1 MPNPERPDSSE
12 QRYVPPCSRSSK
24 YTGPSGPWTHIMIGS
39 EEQRLCVMAH
49 NRCCSLPVHPLH
61 ICGSEAMSAQ
71 AAEATEPG
79 DACIL
84 PPHVIE
90 NIADAEAKQAAALKS
105 AFEKGTPADL
115 EQLTAAQLKTLAKQN
130 GVSVARTKAEHLALL
145 DQAEPGIDH
154 SDLTGAALQAKL
166 KQHKIGALRSKQEL
180 AQLLAQKQSALQQAK
195 IAAQQMAETA
205 PLPDPA
211 AMPVS
216 QLKEIAKTEGIS
228 LNMTKQD
235 TIELLDKI
243 EPGVDHSGLSGKDL
257 AAAKKKHGIG
267 VLKNKQQLVEA
278 LQKKAGPLIPRD
290 IGYIELKGRNVELKK
305 NPRKKR
311 E

>member
-1 MPNPERPDSSE
+1 M
-12 QRYVPPCSRSSK
+12 
-24 YTGPSGPWTHIMIGS
+24 T
-39 EEQRLCVMAH
+39 H
-49 NRCCSLPVHPLH
+49 NRCTNIVAKPLV
-61 ICGSEAMSAQ
+61 ICGSGAMSAQ
-71 AAEATEPG
+71 AAAATEPG

-84 PPHVIE
+84 PPHVLE
-90 NIADAEAKQAAALKS
+90 SMADAEAKEAAALKA

-154 SDLTGAALQAKL
+154 TGLSGAALQAKL

-180 AQLLAQKQSALQQAK
+180 AQILAQKQAALQQAK
-195 IAAQQMAETA
+195 ITAQQMAGAA
-205 PLPDPA
+205 PLPDLG

-216 QLKEIAKTEGIS
+216 QLKEMAKTEGIS

-243 EPGVDHSGLSGKDL
+243 EPGVDHIGLSGKDL
-257 AAAKKKHGIG
+257 VAAKKKHGIG

-278 LQKKAGPLIPRD
+278 LQKKAGQQMAQKVQQ
-290 IGYIELKGRNVELKK
+290 EAQQ
-305 NPRKKR
+305 
-311 E
+311 